1 MEHTDEKDLG
11 VAIALL
17 ERFSEQ
23 RFPVILKML
32 EEVQAGALLNE
43 GEVEFLEEVLQ
54 TCQQLSGIVQ
64 HLPDYL
70 DVYNRAIEVYHE
82 VTTLALENEKKARH
96 IS

>member
-1 MEHTDEKDLG
+1 MESVDEKELG

-23 RFPVILKML
+23 RYPIIVRML
-32 EEVQAGALLNE
+32 EEVKGGALLNE
-43 GEVEFLEEVLQ
+43 GEVEFLEEVLT
-54 TCQQLSGIVQ
+54 TCQQLSGTVQ

-70 DVYNRAIEVYHE
+70 DVYNRAIALYHE

-96 IS
+96 IT

>member
-1 MEHTDEKDLG
+1 MDHADEKELG

-17 ERFSEQ
+17 ERFTEQ
-23 RFPVILKML
+23 RFPLILKML
-32 EEVQAGALLNE
+32 EEVQGGALLNE
-43 GEVEFLEEVLQ
+43 GELAFLEEVLE
-54 TCQQLSGIVQ
+54 TCQQLSGTVQ
-64 HLPDYL
+64 KLPDYL